1 MANKPRTPPPP
12 KQQGPRKRD
21 TPRATGAGLPRNAL
35 MAGVLAGGVIVA
47 VVLGFVLTR
56 GSSHHAKAGPS
67 PAAKLAAAGCT
78 FKTYPS
84 IGRSHVTSLTAKVKY
99 NSFPPTSGTH
109 YQYPG
114 IWGQYN
120 APLVLVQEVHNLEH
134 GGIIIQYGNK
144 VPQAT
149 VDELLSFY
157 NSSPN
162 AMLLAPLPQLGAKVA
177 LTAWTHRATCTTYSK
192 VAFTAFRDAYRG
204 KGPEAFPVSRLTP
217 GT

>member
-1 MANKPRTPPPP
+1 
-12 KQQGPRKRD
+12 
-21 TPRATGAGLPRNAL
+21 

-56 GSSHHAKAGPS
+56 GGSHSTSGPS
-67 PAAKLAAAGCT
+67 PAAKLTAAGCT

-84 IGRSHVTSLTAKVKY
+84 QGQGHVTSLAAKVKY

-109 YQYPG
+109 YQYPAV
-114 IWGQYN
+114 WGHYN

-134 GGIIIQYGNK
+134 GGIVIQYGSK

-162 AMLLAPLPQLGAKVA
+162 GMLLAPLPALGAKIA
-177 LTAWTHRATCTTYSK
+177 LTAWTHLATCTKYSK

-204 KGPEAFPVSRLTP
+204 KGPEVFAVSSLKP